1 MNETCHD
8 IHILISSIN
17 TKYQVSQTT
26 LPFHQ
31 ILITHNLIYHSNG
44 SVKTSPLFVLGTGFA
59 SIFTGP
65 RPCLLR

>member
-1 MNETCHD
+1 MTF
-8 IHILISSIN
+8 IYS
-17 TKYQVSQTT
+17 YQVSIPSTKYPKPT
-26 LPFHQ
+26 FRFHQ